1 MVAEHYGS
9 SADQA
14 EELAAQAL
22 ETVAQQ
28 DETIRALRDDRDT
41 FRRLVELRDEVI
53 EALKLERDRA
63 RGEAA
68 QLRRDLAEAMAE
80 LRDLRAGRRETYSR
94 ALGGER

>member
-28 DETIRALRDDRDT
+28 DETIRELRDDRDS
-41 FRRLVELRDEVI
+41 FRSLLAGSEEQVTALRR
-53 EALKLERDRA
+53 ERDRA
-63 RGEAA
+63 REEAA
-68 QLRRDLAEAMAE
+68 QLRRDLAAAQAE
-80 LRDLRAGRRETYSR
+80 LADLRAGRRETYSR
-94 ALGGER
+94 ALEGGR